1 MPLSYSHRMIGSRQ
15 NAHLALRGALP
26 LFSRGEER
34 SVFRVDDVVYK
45 VDRDGVKSNEEDW
58 SMHQALAGRELP
70 SGVALP
76 EMQSYVF
83 EGDVVLAVKF
93 IEGRPMGACPPV
105 LERLEGRDWQTDI
118 PTQTCPANGSC
129 IDDAL
134 AKTLFEEFHVTD
146 LRFGNLLQSRDG
158 TIWLIDL
165 F

>member
-1 MPLSYSHRMIGSRQ
+1 MVGSRQ
-15 NAHLALRGALP
+15 NAHLALSGALP

-34 SVFRVDDVVYK
+34 FIFRVDDVVYK
-45 VDRDGVKSNEEDW
+45 VDRDGAQSNEEDW
-58 SMHQALAGRELP
+58 AMHQALAESELP

-83 EGDVVLAVKF
+83 DGSMVLAVKF
-93 IEGRPMGACPPV
+93 IEGRAVGACPPV
-105 LERLEGRDWQTDI
+105 LERLEGRDWQADT

-134 AKTLFEEFHVTD
+134 AKTLFDEFNVTD
-146 LRFGNLLQSRDG
+146 LHCGNLLQSRDG